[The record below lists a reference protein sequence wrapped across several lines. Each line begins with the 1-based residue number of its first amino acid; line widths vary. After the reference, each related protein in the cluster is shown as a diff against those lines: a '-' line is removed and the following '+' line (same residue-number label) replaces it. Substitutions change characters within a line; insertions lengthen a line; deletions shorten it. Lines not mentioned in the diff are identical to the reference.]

1 MAVSDHVNLDEFM
14 AGLVRRNPGE
24 TEFHQAVY
32 EVAANVFDYIADK
45 EIYHEAQI
53 LRRIAEPDR
62 IISFRVCWE
71 DDSGN
76 IRVNR
81 GFRVQNNNSIGP
93 LQGWTAL
100 PPQRESEHSEVSRL
114 RADVQKQSDRAPD
127 GRRQR
132 RRGLQ
137 PKRQI

>member
-1 MAVSDHVNLDEFM
+1 MAVGDHVNLDEFM

-62 IISFRVCWE
+62 IISCLLYTS
-71 DDSGN
+71 D
-76 IRVNR
+76 
-81 GFRVQNNNSIGP
+81 
-93 LQGWTAL
+93 A
-100 PPQRESEHSEVSRL
+100 
-114 RADVQKQSDRAPD
+114 ADE
-127 GRRQR
+127 
-132 RRGLQ
+132 
-137 PKRQI
+137 